1 MKVSKRGQIVIPS
14 DFRNR
19 LDIKP
24 GMEVNFRIRGNF
36 LILEIDTDVKGD
48 IKYLEDKKGKLGEN
62 DFDETQ
68 LHEIVEDLLTQQFYD
83 SDDFLTDRIA
93 KKKIKIR
100 GSDSIVKKSII
111 MITNSAMPWFE
122 GDFVQALKNF
132 SSDLD
137 LDFHELISRY
147 VYKLRSMEL
156 GGPEMMEMMGG
167 EVLVSMAIGEALS
180 QFRTRVGDIVTELLI
195 KEATTRGFVIEY
207 GIRSVDESITKYL
220 AEEYSILMNLRVLRE
235 FARVNLQSVAQRDF
249 NILSLEMLDKIEEIG
264 DPRRKKKRAKGKKSI
279 LIEGEDEPTNDVQPA
294 MPDFDFD

>member
-1 MKVSKRGQIVIPS
+1 MIPS

-36 LILEIDTDVKGD
+36 LIIEIDTDVEGD
-48 IKYLEDKKGKLGEN
+48 IKYLEDKKGLLGED

-68 LHEIVEDLLTQQFYD
+68 LHEIIEDLLTQQFYE

-111 MITNSAMPWFE
+111 MMTNSAMPWFK
-122 GDFVQALKNF
+122 GDFVQTLKNF

-167 EVLVSMAIGEALS
+167 EVLISMAIGEALS

-195 KEATTRGFVIEY
+195 KEATTRGFVGEY
-207 GIRSVDESITKYL
+207 GIKSVDESITKYL

-249 NILSLEMLDKIEEIG
+249 DILSLEMLDKIEEME
-264 DPRRKKKRAKGKKSI
+264 DPKRKKKRSKREKSKI
-279 LIEGEDEPTNDVQPA
+279 IEGEDELSNDVQPA
-294 MPDFDFD
+294 LPDFDFD

>member
-48 IKYLEDKKGKLGEN
+48 IKYLEDKKGKLGEK

>member
-264 DPRRKKKRAKGKKSI
+264 DPRRKKKRAKGIKSI